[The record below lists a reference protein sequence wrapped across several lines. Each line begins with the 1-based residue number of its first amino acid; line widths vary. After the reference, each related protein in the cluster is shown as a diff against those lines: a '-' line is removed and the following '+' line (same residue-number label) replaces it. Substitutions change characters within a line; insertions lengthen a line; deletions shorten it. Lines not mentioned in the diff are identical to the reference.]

1 MPLRQNGSQTMTT
14 SYNDSTNSA
23 AILRPEGVGNLIIE
37 PLTKE
42 SPAFQVSTVV
52 TTSST
57 E

>member
-1 MPLRQNGSQTMTT
+1 MTT